1 MKIWIN
7 NEVVFYRFN
16 QEQNE
21 REKEKHCYRFL
32 KYYFKNYSFIPVIK
46 SP

>member
-21 REKEKHCYRFL
+21 RR
-32 KYYFKNYSFIPVIK
+32 KNIATDF
-46 SP
+46 